1 MKIQSNPANFQ
12 PINFSIETMEELFYI
27 TRLIQSTGLTVDR
40 KFGVQT
46 RDIFDSLDAE
56 CSKYAEYRKTP
67 ALTSTI
73 DFDSTDPE

>member
-46 RDIFDSLDAE
+46 RDIYESLETE
-56 CSKYAEYRKTP
+56 CSKYAEYIKTP